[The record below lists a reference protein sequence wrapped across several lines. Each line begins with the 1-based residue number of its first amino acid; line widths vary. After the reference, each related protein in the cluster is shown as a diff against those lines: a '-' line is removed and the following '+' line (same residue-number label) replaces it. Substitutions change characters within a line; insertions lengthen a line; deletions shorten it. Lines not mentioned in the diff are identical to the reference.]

1 MRSIAQNQPPR
12 RTRIRSTSEHGRDGD
27 GHEDDRE
34 RVCLRDVQLAGP
46 AEEAKDRDGQRRSI
60 RAREEDGG
68 AELAERD
75 REREPGGHG
84 ESARDDRQVDL
95 TAHSPR

>member
-1 MRSIAQNQPPR
+1 MWSIAQNHPPR
-12 RTRIRSTSEHGRDGD
+12 RTQIRSTRSTEHDGD

-34 RVCLRDVQLAGP
+34 RVCLSDVQLAGP
-46 AEEAKDRDGQRRSI
+46 PEEAEDRDGQRRSI
-60 RAREEDGG
+60 RPREEDGR

-75 REREPGGHG
+75 REREPGGHC

-95 TAHSPR
+95 AAHSPR